1 MASYSVVLKPS
12 VEKDLR
18 ALPKSAVKRVWAKIG
33 ALADDP
39 LPSQSVKLS
48 GAQALFRVRVGD
60 YRIIY
65 GVHHASKV
73 VVVHYVRHRKDAYR
87 SI

>member
-18 ALPKSAVKRVWAKIG
+18 ALPKSVVRRVWDRIEG
-33 ALADDP
+33 LARKP
-39 LPSQSVKLS
+39 LSRQSVKLA
-48 GAQALFRVRVGD
+48 GAERLYRVRVGD

-65 GVHHASKV
+65 GVETDARRV
-73 VVVHYVRHRKDAYR
+73 IVHYVRHRSQAYR
-87 SI
+87 GL